1 MDNDDR
7 QVGRVLSRREVLR
20 LIGSVAGATFLAACA
35 SGQTS
40 VATPTSGVTPTLEGS
55 TATPTL
61 NAESSTAVAQ
71 AALPTTAA
79 TAEAQVTQAAVVNAT
94 AGPGC
99 VVRPEMTV
107 GPYFVDEQLNRSDIR
122 SEPSDN
128 SVKEGVPLVLTF
140 SVAQVANSACTPLSG
155 AQVDV
160 WHCDAEGVYSGVNDP
175 RQGGDNTTTQF
186 LRGWQQTGADGT
198 ARFTTIYPG
207 WYPGRTAHIHF
218 KIRTAGPADQTYDF
232 TSQLFFDDALTDQ
245 VYASQPY
252 AAMGQRSTTNTNDG
266 IYRNGGD
273 QLTLAPTGDISG
285 FAATFNIALDLSDTA
300 TGQ

>member
-20 LIGSVAGATFLAACA
+20 LIGSAAGATLLAACA
-35 SGQTS
+35 PGQTS
-40 VATPTSGVTPTLEGS
+40 IETPTSGATPVVEGS
-55 TATPTL
+55 TAIPTL
-61 NAESSTAVAQ
+61 NAESSTPVVQ

-79 TAEAQVTQAAVVNAT
+79 TAEPQMTSTAVVDAAAVPV
-94 AGPGC
+94 C
-99 VVRPEMTV
+99 VVRPEMTA

-128 SVKEGVPLVLTF
+128 QVKAGVPLVLTF
-140 SVAQVANSACTPLSG
+140 NVAQVANSACTPLSG
-155 AQVDV
+155 AQVDI
-160 WHCDAEGVYSGVNDP
+160 WHCDAEGVYSGV
-175 RQGGDNTTTQF
+175 GDNTTTQF

-218 KIRTAGPADQTYDF
+218 KIRTAGAAADQTYDF

-285 FAATFNIALDLSDTA
+285 FAATFNIALDLSDA
-300 TGQ
+300 